1 MVEDTT
7 IKHGGRCILVEITM
21 SDFDIQ
27 AIMLDAVRC
36 MLLFYQILDLNIH
49 VLVLLGFSSL

>member
-27 AIMLDAVRC
+27 AVMLDGVRC
-36 MLLFYQILDLNIH
+36 MLLFY
-49 VLVLLGFSSL
+49 